1 MKKKKKKITKN
12 YLDRIRAR
20 EEFNLMNQ
28 DGPIF
33 VSPKIV
39 KMSKEYLD
47 ALEEDFGKKR
57 DGN

>member
-1 MKKKKKKITKN
+1 MKKKKKKITSK
-12 YLDRIRAR
+12 YLDRMRSR
-20 EEFNLMNQ
+20 EDFNLMNQ

-47 ALEEDFGKKR
+47 ALEEDFGRKR
-57 DGN
+57 E